1 MRLLLIQR
9 PEGLGSK
16 GCEVIVGQIITHGDG
31 FSDGVVQFQ
40 PLGHWELFNG
50 VEEVKNGGAHGFIII
65 INAYGARNGMSA
77 FVTSHLCFPALVF
90 STSCASRSV
99 SMKSSPSLFSKPVRI
114 ASSRLLCHC
123 GPV

>member
-1 MRLLLIQR
+1 MRFLLIQR

-16 GCEVIVGQIITHGDG
+16 GCKVIVGQIIAHGYG

-40 PLGHWELFNG
+40 PLGHWELFDG
-50 VEEVKNGGAHGFIII
+50 VQEVENGGTHGFIII
-65 INAYGARNGMSA
+65 ISAYGARSGMSA

-90 STSCASRSV
+90 STSFTTRSV
-99 SMKSSPSLFSKPVRI
+99 SVKSSPNFFSKPARI

-123 GPV
+123 GPG